1 VSNVS
6 LGVGTVET
14 RDVRLEVGDLA
25 QSIEVFVT
33 GEASLNTTDASIGN
47 NIDTDR
53 LRDLPAQF
61 RNSPAALLALQPG
74 VTPNTG
80 EAETQV
86 GSVTGSRVDQTN
98 ITLDGL
104 DVNDNTIGQAFATVG
119 NAPIDSIQEFRTV
132 TANDG
137 AEQGRSAG
145 GQVMLVTKSG
155 TNEWHGAAREYHRNT
170 VVAANS
176 FFNNKNDL
184 PRPPLI
190 RNQFGADLGGKIIRD
205 KL

>member
-74 VTPNTG
+74 VTPNTAEG
-80 EAETQV
+80 ETQV

-98 ITLDGL
+98 ITLDGI
-104 DVNDNTIGQAFATVG
+104 DVNDNTIGQAFTLVG
-119 NAPIDSIQEFRTV
+119 NAPIDSIQEFRTI
-132 TANDG
+132 TTNSDADF
-137 AEQGRSAG
+137 GRSSG
-145 GQVMLVTKSG
+145 GQGILVTKRGAEEMERLGRGNYPSKLITGESVFYTTVGGSG
-155 TNEWHGAAREYHRNT
+155 T
-170 VVAANS
+170 
-176 FFNNKNDL
+176 
-184 PRPPLI
+184 PRLLL
-190 RNQFGADLGGKIIRD
+190 QQ
-205 KL
+205 